1 MSVPLHAH
9 QTLTITALG
18 AEDKWHAQVAGTAV
32 SATCRY
38 TVRQH
43 QVRLPTGEIVI
54 AEAEATV
61 GPAVTVAVGNQ
72 VALGGDSR
80 QYRVIAIDEI
90 RGLSGTVLRKR
101 LQLQ

>member
-1 MSVPLHAH
+1 M
-9 QTLTITALG
+9 TITPLG

-32 SATCRY
+32 SATCRF

-43 QVRLPTGEIVI
+43 QVRLPNGEVVI

-61 GPAVTVAVGNQ
+61 GPDVTVAVGSL
-72 VALGGDSR
+72 ATLTGDSR

-90 RGLSGTVLRKR
+90 RGLSGTVLKKR